1 MLELSQGPKMMKTLL
16 PGNLLDAFRKKEKC
30 AIFMLLDCSYFLC
43 CLKYFPHPTNRA
55 WVRLE
60 QELG

>member
-16 PGNLLDAFRKKEKC
+16 PGNLLDAFKKEKF

-43 CLKYFPHPTNRA
+43 CLGYSPRPTKRD
-55 WVRLE
+55 WVRFE